1 MTRNRRPSPA
11 TLKILNSLAAAPQ
24 GLHGYAVMQASSL
37 ASGTLYP
44 ILKRL
49 SDRGWL
55 EKNWEAG
62 EDISGPPR
70 RIYTLTPLGHQQL
83 QTYAQPQAAGAVS
96 KAQGRLA

>member
-1 MTRNRRPSPA
+1 MTRTRRPSSA
-11 TLKILNSLAAAPQ
+11 TVKILNSLAQAQ
-24 GLHGYAVMQASSL
+24 EGLHGYALMQAAGL

-55 EKNWEAG
+55 EKVWESG

-70 RIYTLTPLGHQQL
+70 RIYTLTPLGYTQL
-83 QTYAQPQAAGAVS
+83 EAYAAPNDLLPMS
-96 KAQGRLA
+96 KTQGRFA